1 MGTILFSAATGGAM
15 KEPEKLRIG
24 EILVQE
30 GYITEAQLQEAIA
43 NQRRKTAYR
52 PLGEVCVELRYLSKS
67 DLQGILR
74 KYQKRLYLGEL
85 LVNMGL
91 IHPEDIEQALAIQKI
106 EGKRLGSILI
116 ERGFLNE
123 ATLVNTLSTQLGIPK
138 ILPSPGI
145 VDPTVL
151 KGISKAFLLKNVC
164 LPIQRDGDAIT
175 IIMSDPLSEDTV
187 RNLAHVFKARVEPAI
202 ATADEIRKGIKLVFD
217 DLKMVDV
224 VVEKEKSPKNVYK
237 NLIVGDTHA
246 LDTVEQNIAE
256 LLNFLLSNAVQDR
269 ATDIHIEPLENML
282 RVRYRVDGLLQHK
295 TDLPFHLGA
304 TLVSRIKALCG
315 LDIDDRRHHQDGRLG
330 AQVLNKRYDLRIST
344 YASINGE
351 ALAIRILPS
360 QSNLMDLDML
370 GFSPANL
377 SLLKQLLL
385 IPSGILMVT
394 GPSGAGKSTTL
405 YGALRLLNSMDRK
418 IVTVEDPVEFRMDGV
433 IQGQISEKSNLL
445 YSNFIKSMLRQDP
458 DVLMV
463 GEIRDRESALAVV
476 ETALTGHQV
485 LTTFHTDDSVGAL
498 LRMFQ
503 IGVET
508 FLITSSVMTV
518 LAQRLVRLLC
528 NSCKQ
533 PYRPTDEVLTAFPT
547 IRPIDLDAHT
557 FYVPTG
563 CAECDNTGFRGRTGV
578 HEILVLNNLIRD
590 AILGKA
596 NSGQIRSIARES
608 TRLVSLR
615 EDGFYKATRGLTS
628 LEEVLRVTPFSE
640 SDVNL
645 VRSSEEIVSLCE
657 EGYFAE

>member
-1 MGTILFSAATGGAM
+1 M

-30 GYITEAQLQEAIA
+30 GFLNEAQLQDAVA

-52 PLGEVCVELRYLSKS
+52 PLGEVCVELRYLSKGE
-67 DLQGILR
+67 LQNVLR
-74 KYQKRLYLGEL
+74 KFQKRLYLGEL

-91 IHPEDIEQALAIQKI
+91 VHPEDIEEALAIQKI
-106 EGKRLGSILI
+106 EGKQLGTILI

-123 ATLVNTLSTQLGIPK
+123 NTLVNTLSTQLGIPK
-138 ILPSPGI
+138 IIPSPGI
-145 VDPTVL
+145 VDPTIL

-164 LPIQRDGDAIT
+164 LPIQRDGDAIV
-175 IIMSDPLSEDTV
+175 IIMSDPLSEDTI
-187 RNLAHVFKARVEPAI
+187 RNLGQVFKARISPAI
-202 ATADEIRKGIKLVFD
+202 ATSEEIKKGIKLVFD

-224 VVEKEKSPKNVYK
+224 VVEKEKSTRNVYK
-237 NLIVGDTHA
+237 NLVIGDTHA
-246 LDTVEQNIAE
+246 LDAVEPNIAE
-256 LLNFLLSNAVQDR
+256 LLNFLLSTAVQDR
-269 ATDIHIEPLENML
+269 ATDVHIEPLENIL

-304 TLVSRIKALCG
+304 TLVSRIKALSG
-315 LDIDDRRHHQDGRLG
+315 LDIDDRRHNQDGRLG

-351 ALAIRILPS
+351 AVAMRILPT

-377 SLLKQLLL
+377 ALMKQLLF

-394 GPSGAGKSTTL
+394 GPSGAGKSTTM
-405 YGALRLLNSMDRK
+405 YAALRLLNSMDRK
-418 IVTVEDPVEFRMDGV
+418 IVTVEDPVEYRMDGI
-433 IQGQISEKSNLL
+433 IQGQISERSNLL
-445 YSNFIKSMLRQDP
+445 YTNFIKSMLRQDP

-463 GEIRDRESALAVV
+463 GEIRDRESTLAVV

-518 LAQRLVRLLC
+518 LAQRLIRLLC
-528 NSCKQ
+528 PSCKQ
-533 PYRPTDEVLTAFPT
+533 PYRPTDEVLMGFPSV
-547 IRPIDLDAHT
+547 RPIDLDSHT

-563 CAECDNTGFRGRTGV
+563 CGECDNTGFRGRTGV
-578 HEILVLNNLIRD
+578 HEILVLNNLIRE
-590 AILGKA
+590 AILTKA
-596 NSGQIRSIARES
+596 NSGQIRAIARES

-615 EDGFYKATRGLTS
+615 EDGFFKATKGLTS
-628 LEEVLRVTPFSE
+628 LEEVLRVTPFNE
-640 SDVNL
+640 SDVHL
-645 VRSSEEIVSLCE
+645 VRPADEIVTLCE
-657 EGYFAE
+657 EGYFAG